1 MAINIKPLPTIN
13 NGTSNQ
19 LPPKALPNSG
29 EPSTQEAFPYG
40 WRIIA
45 TTEPDGRET
54 IKYIPLQPEN
64 FLDPQLGDVMVQSEQ
79 HFRLV
84 KSLFDRFDIRYLN
97 DATTGVMSDVKMLWG
112 MPGLQEPAPD
122 LAVIPNLTTKG
133 QEHPSFNTVAEGTRP
148 CLVVEVISPH
158 YAGDDTTKVTIY
170 AQAGV
175 QEYIIINPHFE
186 DWAAPYELTGYRLE
200 QGQYV
205 PIQPDEA
212 GRLYSM
218 TTNVW
223 FGLDESERN
232 LVLEDGDSNELLLD
246 NRAAH
251 AARLQAEQRA
261 AAAEAEVARLRAQ
274 LAQRNNHKD

>member
-1 MAINIKPLPTIN
+1 M
-13 NGTSNQ
+13 
-19 LPPKALPNSG
+19 
-29 EPSTQEAFPYG
+29 
-40 WRIIA
+40 
-45 TTEPDGRET
+45 
-54 IKYIPLQPEN
+54 
-64 FLDPQLGDVMVQSEQ
+64 
-79 HFRLV
+79 
-84 KSLFDRFDIRYLN
+84 
-97 DATTGVMSDVKMLWG
+97 WG
-112 MPGLQEPAPD
+112 LPGLQEPAPD

-148 CLVVEVISPH
+148 CLVVEVISPR

-200 QGQYV
+200 QGQYA

-212 GRLYSM
+212 GRLYSA

-232 LVLEDGDSNELLLD
+232 LVLEDGDSNQVLLD
-246 NRAAH
+246 NQAAH
-251 AARLQAEQRA
+251 AARLRAEAQMAAAEQRA
-261 AAAEAEVARLRAQ
+261 AAAEAEVSRLRAQ
-274 LAQRNNHKD
+274 LAQRDNRED